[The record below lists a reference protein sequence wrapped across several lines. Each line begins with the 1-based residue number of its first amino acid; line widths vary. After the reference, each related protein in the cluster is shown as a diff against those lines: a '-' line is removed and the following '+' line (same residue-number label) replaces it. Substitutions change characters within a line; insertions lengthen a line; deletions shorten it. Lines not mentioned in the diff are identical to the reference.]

1 VDEALPRDEWRV
13 EVELDDPEHGYGL
26 TERLRA
32 HDIDDD
38 ARERLGDRVIVTRD
52 GSHVFLYAGGEAEAR
67 EAERVMRDLID
78 ASELSAVV
86 SLTRWH
92 PVEEAWRD
100 ASVPLPET
108 DEERAE
114 EQRRREAAER
124 REVAD
129 EGEYDWEVRLELG
142 NHRDT
147 VELGR
152 RLEGEGLPV
161 IRRWRYLLVGALTE
175 ERATELRERLL
186 AEAPEGA
193 SATVEPRLSE
203 ATHPLLVFLESR

>member
-1 VDEALPRDEWRV
+1 MEGAPAHDEWRV

-32 HDIDDD
+32 HDLDDD

-52 GSHVFLYAGGEAEAR
+52 GSHVFLYAAGEPEAR
-67 EAERVMRDLID
+67 EAERVMQELVG

-100 ASVPLPET
+100 PEVPLPET
-108 DEERAE
+108 EPEREEE
-114 EQRRREAAER
+114 LQRREDAER
-124 REVAD
+124 REVAA
-129 EGEYDWEVRLELG
+129 EGDFDWEVRVELES
-142 NHRDT
+142 HHDT
-147 VELGR
+147 VALGR

-161 IRRWRYLLVGALTE
+161 TRRWRYLLVGALTQ
-175 ERATELRERLL
+175 ERATELADRVL

-193 SATVEPRLSE
+193 SARVEPRLTE
-203 ATHPLLVFLESR
+203 ATHPVLVFLESR